1 VSEKFP
7 ANNNFMMYL
16 SENRLSNFSLVGV
29 SVLIFSIIFS
39 SFGCGGKTTAEQKTS
54 PAKVENPV
62 KETELST
69 VTLTPEAEERLKI
82 AVAAI
87 VAQPVRETREYSGE
101 VVLPPDSLYNVTA
114 PIAGTLVA
122 QSSTPDFGT
131 PVRKGQTV
139 FKIMPIITP
148 AEREQRALL
157 ERDTNIAETA
167 ASNDI
172 ETAKTRVEAAKL
184 RLNRAEELVKV
195 GGGSVKAAEAARE
208 DLRVAE
214 IALKAARQRLAETKK
229 IPAPEIVPVDVKA
242 PRDGVVQRLHVAA
255 GQTVASGTMLF
266 EAATFSSVLI
276 RVPVYVGELSG
287 IAQRA
292 PARIHG
298 LNDTNDK
305 GGRLAQPTTAP
316 PSADANAA
324 TADLYFI
331 LPNGDGTLRPGQ
343 RVGATLA
350 VNNNTGNQSVAPWAA
365 VLHDINGGTWVY
377 EVIAPHKYIRRR
389 VVVARVVDDLAV
401 LSEGPPAGTSIVTA
415 GASELFGTE
424 FSTGK

>member
-1 VSEKFP
+1 M
-7 ANNNFMMYL
+7 NNNSIMHLFK
-16 SENRLSNFSLVGV
+16 SSFSNFPSVGV
-29 SVLIFSIIFS
+29 LVLTFLIGFS
-39 SFGCGGKTTAEQKTS
+39 SFGCGGKIAAEQKTS

-69 VTLTPEAEERLKI
+69 ITLTQEAEERLKI
-82 AVAAI
+82 AVATI
-87 VAQPVRETREYSGE
+87 VTQPVRETREYNGE

-114 PIAGTLVA
+114 PIAGMLVA
-122 QSSTPDFGT
+122 QSATPDFGT

-139 FKIMPIITP
+139 FKIMPIVTP

-157 ERDTNIAETA
+157 ERDTNIAETV
-167 ASNDI
+167 ASSDI
-172 ETAKTRVEAAKL
+172 EAAKTRIEAAKL

-195 GGGSVKAAEAARE
+195 GGGSVKAAELARE
-208 DLRVAE
+208 DLRIAE
-214 IALKAARQRLAETKK
+214 IALKAAQQRLAETRK
-229 IPAPEIVPVDVKA
+229 IPPPQVAPVDVKA
-242 PRDGVVQRLHVAA
+242 PRDGIVQRLHVAA

-276 RVPVYVGELSG
+276 RIPVYVGELSG

-305 GGRLAQPTTAP
+305 GGRYAQPTTAP

-350 VNNNTGNQSVAPWAA
+350 VNTNTGDQLVAPWAS

-377 EVIAPHKYIRRR
+377 EVVAPHKYIRRR
-389 VVVARVVDDLAV
+389 VVVARVTDDLAV
-401 LSEGPPAGTSIVTA
+401 LSEGPAAGTSIVTA

>member
-1 VSEKFP
+1 
-7 ANNNFMMYL
+7 
-16 SENRLSNFSLVGV
+16 
-29 SVLIFSIIFS
+29 
-39 SFGCGGKTTAEQKTS
+39 
-54 PAKVENPV
+54 
-62 KETELST
+62 
-69 VTLTPEAEERLKI
+69 
-82 AVAAI
+82 
-87 VAQPVRETREYSGE
+87 
-101 VVLPPDSLYNVTA
+101 
-114 PIAGTLVA
+114 
-122 QSSTPDFGT
+122 
-131 PVRKGQTV
+131 
-139 FKIMPIITP
+139 MPIVTP

-167 ASNDI
+167 ASGDI

-184 RLNRAEELVKV
+184 RLTRAEELVKV

-208 DLRVAE
+208 DLRIAE
-214 IALKAARQRLAETKK
+214 IALKAAQQRLAETKK

-298 LNDTNDK
+298 LNDSNDK
-305 GGRLAQPTTAP
+305 GGRLALPTTAP

-350 VNNNTGNQSVAPWAA
+350 VNTNTGDQLVAPWAS

-377 EVIAPHKYIRRR
+377 EVVAPHKYIRRR
-389 VVVARVVDDLAV
+389 VVIARVVDDLAV
-401 LSEGPPAGTSIVTA
+401 LSEGPVAGTSIVTA